1 MPGTSSGTV
10 ISVRQREL
18 CNSLTEALRSLISGG
33 QSFHG
38 RIPVMTHARLLMTH
52 ADSLAA
58 YGSNAL
64 QLTVLKGKL
73 TDEQVTYSSTE
84 KCQPTTDGDGLEGP
98 A

>member
-1 MPGTSSGTV
+1 MQGL
-10 ISVRQREL
+10 E
-18 CNSLTEALRSLISGG
+18 
-33 QSFHG
+33 
-38 RIPVMTHARLLMTH
+38 
-52 ADSLAA
+52 DSLAA

-64 QLTVLKGKL
+64 QLTVLKGKP